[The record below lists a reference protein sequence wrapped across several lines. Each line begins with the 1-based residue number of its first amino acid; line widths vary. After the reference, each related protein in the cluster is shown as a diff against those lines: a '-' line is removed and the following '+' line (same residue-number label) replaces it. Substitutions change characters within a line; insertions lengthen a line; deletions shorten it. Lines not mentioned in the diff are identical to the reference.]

1 MKHVLLFSLFL
12 HTCLFSM
19 AGTFTSNG
27 TGPWN
32 NPGTWIVVGDANG
45 IPDTDDD
52 ITILSGH
59 QITVVSGINGYCRNL
74 TVNIGG
80 TITINSAVLYINGDY
95 QNDGAET
102 SSGSVSFKSPGTEIS
117 GSGTFGQSV
126 RYTFANTRNI
136 QAGTTITKNVNVRFL
151 DNAVINNSG
160 TLSLATVINGTNVTF
175 TNTATGSLTLRAS
188 GFLTGSGNVFNANAS
203 GNSVT
208 VQYNSATIPTASAST
223 YHHLT
228 INGTTVSQSTSTI
241 VNGNFTVNGS
251 RSFNMNGQDLVV
263 SGNFANSGTIS
274 NGSTR
279 TLTLNSATT
288 QNFSSSTA
296 FSIGTL
302 NISSGTSATMTSG
315 IVNVVSTLDITTAAT
330 LNINGG
336 ATLTLV
342 SDATSTARIDQLHA
356 SANITGNI
364 TVQRF
369 ISARTAGYSDMSS
382 PVQGSTFAD
391 WDNEL
396 LFVYGYNPPDQFP
409 SAWGYSET
417 AWDYVAIT
425 SAATALTPGLG
436 YEVYLDS
443 DGSQTTFNATT
454 VNTIGTP
461 NYGDIDVSGQ
471 CTLVND
477 GWNLVGNPY
486 ASHIN
491 FSTFRT
497 ASGGTINAT
506 WMFYDEAIEDFQSI
520 SGGTVEPH
528 GGFWIEV
535 NSGSPTVLFQ
545 ENQKTSSTSSS
556 YRSGTMDKFNI
567 RLESNGLTRF
577 TSNTQFV
584 FGDFSKSYVN
594 GEDVTFM
601 KVPHPD
607 APALY
612 SMVDNKRLRVNY
624 MQQEDEQHIPL
635 FINVSLEGLYTLSA
649 SNIEMAELAG
659 YSCVI
664 LEDRKTGQRHDLRQ
678 SGYVF
683 EASSMDADRFVLHL
697 SNNGCEKIAPVT
709 SLDDFAEI
717 NKNANGTFVAFNFE
731 ETNAAAISVVNL
743 LGQPIIAGM
752 QVEAKDQVIYLAI
765 PESFSGIYL
774 VNVQV
779 GDKIITRKFFKE

>member
-1 MKHVLLFSLFL
+1 MKHFLLFSILL
-12 HTCLFSM
+12 HTCLFAS

-27 TGPWN
+27 TGPWDQ
-32 NPGTWIVVGDANG
+32 PGTWIAVGDANG
-45 IPDTDDD
+45 IPDSDDNV
-52 ITILSGH
+52 TILSGH
-59 QITVVSGINGYCRNL
+59 SVTVGSGINGFCLNL
-74 TVNIGG
+74 TINPGG
-80 TITINSAVLYINGDY
+80 VLAVGSAVLYISGDY
-95 QNDGAET
+95 VNNGQES
-102 SSGSVSFKSPGTEIS
+102 SSGAISFKTPGTSIS

-126 RYTFANTRNI
+126 RYTIANTRTI
-136 QAGTTITKNVNVRFL
+136 QAGTNITKNVNVRFL
-151 DNAVINNSG
+151 DNATITNNGSF
-160 TLSLATVINGTNVTF
+160 SLATVINGNNVTF
-175 TNTATGSLTLRAS
+175 TNGPTGTLTLRTS
-188 GFLTGSGNVFNANAS
+188 GFLSASGNVFNANAS
-203 GNSVT
+203 GNT
-208 VQYNSATIPTASAST
+208 VIIQYNSAAIPSASGNT
-223 YHHLT
+223 FHHLT
-228 INGTTVSQSTSTI
+228 INGTSVSQSASTI

-251 RSFNMNGQDLVV
+251 RSFNMNNLDLTVG
-263 SGNFANSGTIS
+263 GNFANSGSIS
-274 NGSTR
+274 NSAGR
-279 TLTLNSATT
+279 TLTLTSATT
-288 QNFSSSTA
+288 QNVATSSALSLGALTV
-296 FSIGTL
+296 
-302 NISSGTSATMTSG
+302 SSGTSATITSG
-315 IVNVVSTLDITTAAT
+315 IINITGTLDITTAAT

-336 ATLTLV
+336 ATVTLV
-342 SDATSTARIDQLHA
+342 SDASATARIDQLHA
-356 SANITGNI
+356 SANITGNL

-396 LFVYGYNPPDQFP
+396 LFIYGYNPPGQYP
-409 SAWGYSET
+409 SAWGYSES
-417 AWDYVAIT
+417 AWDYVPIT
-425 SAATALTPGLG
+425 AAGTALTPGLG

-454 VNTIGTP
+454 VNTVGTP

-471 CTLVND
+471 CTFVND

-486 ASHIN
+486 ASHISFN
-491 FSTFRT
+491 TFRT

-535 NSGSPTVLFQ
+535 NSGSPTVVFQ

-584 FGDFSKSYVN
+584 FGDFSTAYVN

-612 SMVDNKRLRVNY
+612 SMADSKRLRVNY
-624 MQQEDEQHIPL
+624 LQKEDEQHLPL
-635 FINVSLEGLYTLSA
+635 FIHVSLEGLYTISA
-649 SNIEMAELAG
+649 SNIETAELAG

-697 SNNGCEKIAPVT
+697 SNNGCEKIAPV
-709 SLDDFAEI
+709 SQIGDFAEI
-717 NKNANGTFVAFNFE
+717 NKNANGTYVAFNLE
-731 ETNAAAISVVNL
+731 ETAAAAISVVNL
-743 LGQPIIAGM
+743 LGQPIATAI
-752 QVEAKDQVIYLAI
+752 QVDAKDQVVYLEI
-765 PESFSGIYL
+765 PAEFSGIYL
-774 VNVQV
+774 VNVQI